1 MFSLQP
7 QDPTH
12 KISEVKALFKA
23 TGAAQAMQ
31 DSIVSYT
38 DRAFEVL
45 DTMAIEVAKKQLL
58 KDFGVQLMG
67 RSS

>member
-1 MFSLQP
+1 M
-7 QDPTH
+7 
-12 KISEVKALFKA
+12 K
-23 TGAAQAMQ
+23 

-38 DRAFEVL
+38 DHAFEVL
-45 DTMAIEVAKKQLL
+45 DTMAIEASKKQLL